1 MAMKL
6 QLLTH
11 YYILLG
17 PQNATCYVFF
27 FIWKRCLLS
36 LFCDLSAFRTL
47 VNHEK
52 VDPDVLAATWRHA
65 FHRYFRGLEIM
76 VLRKLRA
83 LRLETT

>member
-1 MAMKL
+1 MKL

-27 FIWKRCLLS
+27 FLIWKRCLLS

>member
-1 MAMKL
+1 MPRAMF
-6 QLLTH
+6 
-11 YYILLG
+11 
-17 PQNATCYVFF
+17 FF